1 MTSAKEIRT
10 DSGIPVDT
18 CYKGSPATSEST
30 TGSKPGEY
38 PFTRGIYPTMYRERV
53 WTMRQYSGFGSAEE
67 TNERF
72 RYLLQQGQT
81 GLSVAFDLPTQLGL
95 DADSPR
101 ASGEVGKVGVP
112 INTIE
117 DMRTLLNDIPLDKV
131 STSMTINSTA
141 PTLMA
146 AYVAVAE
153 ERGIPPEA
161 LRGTTQND
169 ILKEYVA
176 RNTYI
181 YPPRAS
187 LRLSADL
194 IDYCAKQVPKWY
206 PISIS
211 GYHIREAGAN
221 AVQEL
226 AFTFANAIEYVKTCL
241 SRGMTVDSF
250 APRLSFFFACQ
261 NDFFEEVAKF
271 RAARRIWAE
280 IMKETFNAQT
290 RESWMLRFHTQ
301 TSGES
306 LTAKQPQNNIVRVT
320 LQALAAVLGGTQ
332 SLHTN
337 SYDEALCLPTAD
349 AVKIALR
356 TQQIL
361 AHESGVVKAVDPL
374 GGSYYVE
381 YLTDEIKKRVNQEI
395 TKIDAM
401 GGALAAIESGYM
413 RDEIR
418 RSAYDAKLRQDS
430 GDRTVVGINKFA
442 DKETLNF
449 TIHRVDP
456 KAEARQLEKLQKF
469 KSSRDK
475 QSLDRALQTLKY
487 DAATSANL
495 MPSILGAVK
504 AGATNGE
511 ISNVLREVYGEYKP
525 KLSL

>member
-1 MTSAKEIRT
+1 M
-10 DSGIPVDT
+10 
-18 CYKGSPATSEST
+18 
-30 TGSKPGEY
+30 
-38 PFTRGIYPTMYRERV
+38 
-53 WTMRQYSGFGSAEE
+53 
-67 TNERF
+67 
-72 RYLLQQGQT
+72 
-81 GLSVAFDLPTQLGL
+81 
-95 DADSPR
+95 
-101 ASGEVGKVGVP
+101 
-112 INTIE
+112 
-117 DMRTLLNDIPLDKV
+117 
-131 STSMTINSTA
+131 
-141 PTLMA
+141 
-146 AYVAVAE
+146 YVAVAQ
-153 ERGIPPEA
+153 ERGVPAEL
-161 LRGTTQND
+161 LRGTAQND

-187 LRLSADL
+187 LRLCADL

-241 SRGMTVDSF
+241 ARGMDVDSF

-261 NDFFEEVAKF
+261 NDFFEEIAKF
-271 RAARRIWAE
+271 RAARGIWAG
-280 IMKETFNAQT
+280 IMKERFNAQA

-337 SYDEALCLPTAD
+337 SFDEALCLPTEE

-356 TQQIL
+356 TQQIV
-361 AHESGVVKAVDPL
+361 AHESGVVRAVDPL
-374 GGSYYVE
+374 GGSYYIE
-381 YLTDEIKKRVNQEI
+381 YLTDEIEKRVSQEI
-395 TKIDAM
+395 KKIDTM

-413 RDEIR
+413 QDEIR

-430 GDRTVVGINKFA
+430 GDKMVVGINKFT
-442 DKETLNF
+442 DKETLRF

-456 KAEARQLEKLQKF
+456 KAEAKQLERLRKY
-469 KSSRDK
+469 KSSRNMQNVD
-475 QSLDRALQTLKY
+475 STMQTLRS
-487 DAATSANL
+487 AADTSANL
-495 MPSILGAVK
+495 MPNILDALK

-525 KLSL
+525 KVSF

>member
-1 MTSAKEIRT
+1 MASAKETRT

-18 CYKGSPATSEST
+18 CYTGSPSTSEST
-30 TGSKPGEY
+30 TGSKPGAY

-81 GLSVAFDLPTQLGL
+81 GLSIAFDLPTQLGI

-112 INTIE
+112 INTID
-117 DMRTLLNDIPLDKV
+117 DMRTLLTDIPLDKV

-141 PTLMA
+141 ATLLA
-146 AYVAVAE
+146 TYVAVAE
-153 ERGIPPEA
+153 ERGVPPEA

-194 IDYCAKQVPKWY
+194 IDYCARQVPKWY

-226 AFTFANAIEYVKTCL
+226 AFTFSNAIEYVKTCL
-241 SRGMTVDSF
+241 SKGMTVDFF
-250 APRLSFFFACQ
+250 AHRLSFFFACQ
-261 NDFFEEVAKF
+261 NDLFEEVAKF
-271 RAARRIWAE
+271 RAARRIWAK
-280 IMKETFNAQT
+280 IMKETFNAQAK
-290 RESWMLRFHTQ
+290 ESWMLRFHTQ

-306 LTAKQPQNNIVRVT
+306 LTARQPQNNIVRVT

-361 AHESGVVKAVDPL
+361 AHESGVVKTVDPL

-381 YLTDEIKKRVNQEI
+381 YLTDEIEKMVNQEI
-395 TKIDAM
+395 EKIQAM

-413 RDEIR
+413 QDEIR
-418 RSAYDAKLRQDS
+418 RSAYNAKLSQDS

-442 DKETLNF
+442 DKEMPNF

-456 KAEARQLEKLQKF
+456 NAEAKQLERLQKF

-475 QSLDRALQTLKY
+475 ESVDRTLQNLRS
-487 DAATSANL
+487 AASTSANL
-495 MPSILGAVK
+495 MPSILTAVK

>member
-1 MTSAKEIRT
+1 
-10 DSGIPVDT
+10 
-18 CYKGSPATSEST
+18 
-30 TGSKPGEY
+30 
-38 PFTRGIYPTMYRERV
+38 MYRERV

-101 ASGEVGKVGVP
+101 ARGEVGKVGVP
-112 INTIE
+112 ISTID
-117 DMRTLLNDIPLDKV
+117 DMRTLLNHIPLGKV

-141 PTLMA
+141 PILLAM
-146 AYVAVAE
+146 YVAVAE
-153 ERGIPPEA
+153 ERGVSPEA

-187 LRLSADL
+187 LRLGADL
-194 IDYCAKQVPKWY
+194 IDYCAKKVPKWY

-226 AFTFANAIEYVKTCL
+226 AFTFANAIEYVKACL
-241 SRGMTVDSF
+241 GRGMTVDSF

-261 NDFFEEVAKF
+261 NDLFEEVAKF
-271 RAARRIWAE
+271 RAARRIWAK
-280 IMKETFNAQT
+280 IMKETFDAQT
-290 RESWMLRFHTQ
+290 KESWMMRFHTQ

-337 SYDEALCLPTAD
+337 SFDEALCLPTQD

-381 YLTDEIKKRVNQEI
+381 YLTDEIEKRVNQEI
-395 TKIDAM
+395 AKIDAL

-413 RDEIR
+413 QDEIR
-418 RSAYDAKLRQDS
+418 RTAYDSKLRQDN
-430 GDRTVVGINKFA
+430 GERTVVGINKFA
-442 DKETLNF
+442 EKETPYF

-456 KAEARQLEKLQKF
+456 EAEARQLEKLEKF
-469 KSSRDK
+469 KASRDK
-475 QSLDRALQTLKY
+475 QSVEHTLQGLRS
-487 DAATSANL
+487 AAGGSANL
-495 MPSILGAVK
+495 MPTILSAVK
-504 AGATNGE
+504 TGATNGE
-511 ISNVLREVYGEYKP
+511 ISGVLREVYGEYKP
-525 KLSL
+525 KLPF

>member
-1 MTSAKEIRT
+1 
-10 DSGIPVDT
+10 
-18 CYKGSPATSEST
+18 
-30 TGSKPGEY
+30 
-38 PFTRGIYPTMYRERV
+38 
-53 WTMRQYSGFGSAEE
+53 
-67 TNERF
+67 
-72 RYLLQQGQT
+72 
-81 GLSVAFDLPTQLGL
+81 
-95 DADSPR
+95 
-101 ASGEVGKVGVP
+101 
-112 INTIE
+112 
-117 DMRTLLNDIPLDKV
+117 
-131 STSMTINSTA
+131 
-141 PTLMA
+141 
-146 AYVAVAE
+146 
-153 ERGIPPEA
+153 
-161 LRGTTQND
+161 
-169 ILKEYVA
+169 
-176 RNTYI
+176 
-181 YPPRAS
+181 
-187 LRLSADL
+187 
-194 IDYCAKQVPKWY
+194 
-206 PISIS
+206 
-211 GYHIREAGAN
+211 
-221 AVQEL
+221 
-226 AFTFANAIEYVKTCL
+226 
-241 SRGMTVDSF
+241 
-250 APRLSFFFACQ
+250 
-261 NDFFEEVAKF
+261 
-271 RAARRIWAE
+271 
-280 IMKETFNAQT
+280 
-290 RESWMLRFHTQ
+290 MLRFHTQ

-337 SYDEALCLPTAD
+337 SFDEALCLPTAD

-381 YLTDEIKKRVNQEI
+381 YLTDEIEKKVDQEI
-395 TKIDAM
+395 MKIDAM

-413 RDEIR
+413 QDEIR

-456 KAEARQLEKLQKF
+456 KAEARQLEKLQRF

-487 DAATSANL
+487 AAGNSANL

>member
-1 MTSAKEIRT
+1 MASVKETQT
-10 DSGIPVDT
+10 DSGIPVDVFYSGT
-18 CYKGSPATSEST
+18 PPASEST
-30 TGSKPGEY
+30 SGFKPGAY

-81 GLSVAFDLPTQLGL
+81 GLSVAFDLPTQIGL
-95 DADSPR
+95 DDDSPR
-101 ASGEVGKVGVP
+101 ARGEVGKVGVP
-112 INTIE
+112 INTME
-117 DMRTLLNDIPLDKV
+117 DMRTLLNSIPLDKV

-141 PTLMA
+141 PILLAM
-146 AYVAVAE
+146 YVAVAE
-153 ERGIPPEA
+153 ERGVSSDL

-226 AFTFANAIEYVKTCL
+226 AFTFANAVEYVKTCL
-241 SRGMTVDSF
+241 GRGMSVDSF

-271 RAARRIWAE
+271 RAARRIWAK
-280 IMKETFNAQT
+280 IMKDMFNAEAK
-290 RESWMLRFHTQ
+290 ESWMLRFHTQ

-337 SYDEALCLPTAD
+337 SFDEALCLPTED
-349 AVKIALR
+349 AVKVALR

-361 AHESGVVKAVDPL
+361 AHESGAVRAVDPL

-381 YLTDEIKKRVNQEI
+381 YLTDEIEKRVNQEI
-395 TKIDAM
+395 AKIDSM

-413 RDEIR
+413 QDEIR
-418 RSAYDAKLRQDS
+418 RSAYDAKLRQDC
-430 GDRTVVGINKFA
+430 GDRTVVGINRFT
-442 DKETLNF
+442 DKETLHF

-456 KAEARQLEKLQKF
+456 KAEARQLEKLRKF
-469 KSSRDK
+469 KNSRDM
-475 QSLDRALQTLKY
+475 QIVDRALRTLRS
-487 DAATSANL
+487 AAGTSVNL
-495 MPSILGAVK
+495 MPSILDAVK

-511 ISNVLREVYGEYKP
+511 ISSVLREVYGEYKP
-525 KLSL
+525 KVSF